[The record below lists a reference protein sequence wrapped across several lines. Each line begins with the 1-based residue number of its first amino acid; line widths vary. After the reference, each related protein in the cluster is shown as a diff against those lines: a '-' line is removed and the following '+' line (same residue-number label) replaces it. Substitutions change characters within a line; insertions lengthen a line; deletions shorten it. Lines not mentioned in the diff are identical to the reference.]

1 MSASHIHFFFT
12 LRDQINIYHWHTF
25 SYSRHKATDAVIK
38 ELDEHIDEFVEVWMG
53 KYGRSRLTSTTN
65 TVSVRN
71 LGDAAMVR
79 FVKESIGYLRG
90 PLTKSLAATDTDL
103 TNIRDEMM
111 GNLHQLLYLFTLK

>member
-12 LRDQINIYHWHTF
+12 LRDQIKIYHWQTL
-25 SYSRHKATDAVIK
+25 SYSRHKATDGVIK
-38 ELDEHIDEFVEVWMG
+38 ELDEHIDKFVEVWAG

-65 TVSVRN
+65 SVSVRN

-79 FVKESIGYLRG
+79 FVKESIGYLQG
-90 PLTKSLAATDTDL
+90 ALTKSLAANDTDL
-103 TNIRDEMM
+103 TNIRDEML